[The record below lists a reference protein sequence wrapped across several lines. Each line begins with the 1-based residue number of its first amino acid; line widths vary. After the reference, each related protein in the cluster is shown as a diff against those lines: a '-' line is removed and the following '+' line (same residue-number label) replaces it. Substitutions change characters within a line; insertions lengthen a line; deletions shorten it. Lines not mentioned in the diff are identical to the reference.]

1 MTFLETKS
9 TMSEIA
15 ALLLCKLGG
24 KGGSV
29 DEITAVLTAAGLEAD
44 ADAVSKLVGDIE
56 GKDINEL
63 LTAGS
68 EQIKNVPLGGGGG
81 GGGGGGAAG
90 GAAAAEEAKPGTYR

>member
-1 MTFLETKS
+1 
-9 TMSEIA
+9 MSEIA

-63 LTAGS
+63 LATGS
-68 EQIKNVPLGGGGG
+68 AQIKDVPLGGGGG
-81 GGGGGGAAG
+81 GGGAAAAG
-90 GAAAAEEAKPGTYR
+90 GAEAAAESKPGTFR

>member
-1 MTFLETKS
+1 
-9 TMSEIA
+9 MSEIA

-44 ADAVSKLVGDIE
+44 ADAVSRLAGDVE

-63 LTAGS
+63 LATGS
-68 EQIKNVPLGGGGG
+68 AQIKDVPLGGGGG
-81 GGGGGGAAG
+81 GGGGGGAAAG
-90 GAAAAEEAKPGTYR
+90 GAAAAEAATPGTS